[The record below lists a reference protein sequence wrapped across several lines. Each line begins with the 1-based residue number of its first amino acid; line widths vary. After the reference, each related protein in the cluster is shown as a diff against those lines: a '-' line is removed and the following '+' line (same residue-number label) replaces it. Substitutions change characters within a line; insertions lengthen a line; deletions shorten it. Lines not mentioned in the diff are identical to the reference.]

1 MRRGRA
7 GVDGSVPGRVHNEDV
22 LFEDYGM
29 FVGAEDVSGS
39 SPLRLARYDAL
50 LTDFP
55 RERLWR
61 LTGVRTVL
69 SSRPDLYVPVEG
81 RTAIPGG
88 ESPGYLY
95 RLAAANPARGWSTP
109 SSRSTMRTHCR

>member
-1 MRRGRA
+1 MKA
-7 GVDGSVPGRVHNEDV
+7 V

-29 FVGAEDVSGS
+29 FVGVEDVSGS

-61 LTGVRTVL
+61 LAGVTTVL
-69 SSRPDLYVPVEG
+69 SSRPDLYVPVES
-81 RTAIPGG
+81 RVALPGG
-88 ESPGYLY
+88 EEPNTLY
-95 RLAAANPARGWSTP
+95 RLAAANPRAWVVNAVRTIDDARRAAAPG
-109 SSRSTMRTHCR
+109 